1 MVGTRGT
8 TTAGDRGQG
17 GSQTNGTGTG
27 ATTDTVGTELY
38 CKACYLEFTVHGELA
53 TGELVR
59 CPRCDGYV
67 RDQSR

>member
-1 MVGTRGT
+1 M
-8 TTAGDRGQG
+8 
-17 GSQTNGTGTG
+17 SGTGTR
-27 ATTDTVGTELY
+27 ASPDTVGTELY
-38 CKACYLEFTVHGELA
+38 CKACYLEFTVHRELA